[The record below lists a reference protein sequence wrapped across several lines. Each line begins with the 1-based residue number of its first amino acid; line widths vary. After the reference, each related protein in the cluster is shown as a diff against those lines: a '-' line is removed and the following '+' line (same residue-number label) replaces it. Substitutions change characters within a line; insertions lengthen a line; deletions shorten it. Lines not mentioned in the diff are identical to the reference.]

1 MFGSPPARRRGDRY
15 ETKCRFS
22 SQEGWTAPITC
33 IIVHINR
40 DNPEQVR
47 VPPMAGKKP
56 GEDRVLA
63 GGAKYIDFQ
72 TDPSRYRHWKLD
84 VAGDVATLTMDVDE
98 NGGLFGSFQLKLNSY
113 DLGVDI
119 ELADAVQR

>member
-1 MFGSPPARRRGDRY
+1 
-15 ETKCRFS
+15 
-22 SQEGWTAPITC
+22 
-33 IIVHINR
+33 
-40 DNPEQVR
+40 
-47 VPPMAGKKP
+47 MA

-63 GGAKYIDFQ
+63 NGAKHIDFQ

-98 NGGLFGSFQLKLNSY
+98 NGGLFEGYQLKLNSY

-119 ELADAVQR
+119 ELADAVHAPKCIFPIFGLDPCQNMHYCACIDPS

>member
-1 MFGSPPARRRGDRY
+1 
-15 ETKCRFS
+15 
-22 SQEGWTAPITC
+22 
-33 IIVHINR
+33 
-40 DNPEQVR
+40 
-47 VPPMAGKKP
+47 MAGEKP

-63 GGAKYIDFQ
+63 NGAVYIDFQ

-98 NGGLFGSFQLKLNSY
+98 NGGLFEGYQLKLNSY

-119 ELADAVQR
+119 ELADAVQRLRFEHPGV